1 MNRRVFLK
9 LLSKIME
16 MVYLNRLCNG
26 LWTTLITGGFW
37 RTGRLIGQ
45 DAIQFLD
52 DSDVFIL
59 QKGSEDE
66 DTFGPFVDL
75 VNLRPDSDG
84 QDYAIIEESHLESSG
99 LIRPSTR
106 YQEINEL
113 YDKLVEQLFAQSSTY
128 DQELR
133 SRMLDI
139 ILEHKPETLDN
150 GYLIVESEEG
160 VYCFEFPQRNY
171 VLCLLIGDNNAAKI
185 HEMMLRPEDNA
196 NRRVYLGKELSIRKW
211 GDAESEFEYTF
222 FFDQRLSWWNSLFGE
237 FQTLEPDSGLHR
249 ETFGVQDMDATI
261 TIGKWLACDTGL
273 DDLNCI
279 ELHKR
284 LRPFTLQAFVPFSGS
299 EYHQIPGLP
308 SHALQRGLRVRVN
321 GGEII
326 AYEGIFQQIPAQ
338 VNPVPR
344 HIVQTPRVS
353 VNENMVHLGFNLH
366 LKKRVMGVIN
376 HEFRVLPQSG
386 NLYRQRIINHPP

>member
-1 MNRRVFLK
+1 
-9 LLSKIME
+9 ME

-37 RTGRLIGQ
+37 RVTGRLIGQ

-52 DSDVFIL
+52 DNAVSIL

-66 DTFGPFVDL
+66 ETFGPFVDL

-99 LIRPSTR
+99 LVRPLTR
-106 YQEINEL
+106 DKEINEL

-150 GYLIVESEEG
+150 GYLIVETEEG

-185 HEMMLRPEDNA
+185 HEMMPRPEDNPK
-196 NRRVYLGKELSIRKW
+196 RRVSLKELIF
-211 GDAESEFEYTF
+211 A
-222 FFDQRLSWWNSLFGE
+222 
-237 FQTLEPDSGLHR
+237 SGR
-249 ETFGVQDMDATI
+249 
-261 TIGKWLACDTGL
+261 
-273 DDLNCI
+273 
-279 ELHKR
+279 R
-284 LRPFTLQAFVPFSGS
+284 
-299 EYHQIPGLP
+299 
-308 SHALQRGLRVRVN
+308 RV
-321 GGEII
+321 
-326 AYEGIFQQIPAQ
+326 
-338 VNPVPR
+338 
-344 HIVQTPRVS
+344 
-353 VNENMVHLGFNLH
+353 
-366 LKKRVMGVIN
+366 
-376 HEFRVLPQSG
+376 
-386 NLYRQRIINHPP
+386 